1 MPKLFPCWSFL
12 ADEIV
17 ISHVI
22 RKVKN
27 NKNSVQTLRNP
38 ADSKLFI

>member
-1 MPKLFPCWSFL
+1 MPRLFPCWSFL
-12 ADEIV
+12 ANEIV

-27 NKNSVQTLRNP
+27 NKNSSLRNS
-38 ADSKLFI
+38 ADFKLFT